1 MSILIRHLRTI
12 LPAGLLIFTCIC
24 AAAATCPVTNLTV
37 LPSAVTID
45 NPGALTPGMTV
56 AVTVRVDFP
65 KTGGPTYPETSQLE
79 LSTALDDPVW
89 TWNIVRNGVKK
100 PETED
105 RKSRVVI
112 SGDVLS
118 WPENTIESLDINLY
132 GTAPS
137 APQTENRTI
146 LKIQDITTTTCINT
160 PVYQYNAHVLN
171 TTITRQKISNL
182 YTELGQLRMDADQ
195 KNRAGTDTTGVMKKI
210 EEAQQN
216 LDTANTT
223 PPLQYASVG
232 FAINNTEAAIADGR
246 RLLGEAPAPSGSV
259 PEQVPAPGLQTTILQ
274 PTVPSPSFLPGF
286 RGDCRM
292 CMCGYC
298 AKVGKIASHNCVRPK
313 PIT

>member
-1 MSILIRHLRTI
+1 MSILISRLRAI
-12 LPAGLLIFTCIC
+12 LTAGLFIVTCIC
-24 AAAATCPVTNLTV
+24 VTAATCPVTNLTV
-37 LPSAVTID
+37 MPSAVTID

-137 APQTENRTI
+137 APQMENRTI
-146 LKIQDITTTTCINT
+146 LKVQDITTTTCINT

-171 TTITRQKISNL
+171 TTITRQKIYEL
-182 YTELGQLRMDADQ
+182 ETELARIRADADL
-195 KNRAGTDTTGVMKKI
+195 KSRAGTDISSAMKKI
-210 EEAQQN
+210 EEAQHY
-216 LDTANTT
+216 LDTANST
-223 PPLQYASVG
+223 PPLQYASVA

-246 RLLGEAPAPSGSV
+246 RLLGEAPAGSV
-259 PEQVPAPGLQTTILQ
+259 PYRGEVPGQETTTSQ
-274 PTVPSPSFLPGF
+274 QTVPSKSSLPVFVAVVAGA
-286 RGDCRM
+286 
-292 CMCGYC
+292 C
-298 AKVGKIASHNCVRPK
+298 AVIARRWGK
-313 PIT
+313 

>member
-1 MSILIRHLRTI
+1 MSILISRLRAI
-12 LPAGLLIFTCIC
+12 LTAGLFIITCVY

-45 NPGALTPGMTV
+45 NPGALTSGMTV

-118 WPENTIESLDINLY
+118 WPEHTNESLEINLY

-137 APQTENRTI
+137 APQTENWTI
-146 LKIQDITTTTCINT
+146 LKIQDITTAACINT
-160 PVYQYNAHVLN
+160 PVYQYNAFVLN

-182 YTELGQLRMDADQ
+182 ETELVQLRVDTDI
-195 KNRAGTDTTGVMKKI
+195 KNRTGTDTTGVIKKI

-223 PPLQYASVG
+223 PPLQYASVA

-246 RLLGEAPAPSGSV
+246 CLLGE
-259 PEQVPAPGLQTTILQ
+259 VPAPGSSLPERLPEPGSKSPLPTTVASSM
-274 PTVPSPSFLPGF
+274 PVPVFLVSVACAGALVIQR
-286 RGDCRM
+286 RG
-292 CMCGYC
+292 G
-298 AKVGKIASHNCVRPK
+298 
-313 PIT
+313 

>member
-1 MSILIRHLRTI
+1 MSKLISRL
-12 LPAGLLIFTCIC
+12 LALLMAGLFIITCIC

-45 NPGALTPGMTV
+45 NPGALTSGMTV

-65 KTGGPTYPETSQLE
+65 KTGGPTYPETNQLE

-112 SGDVLS
+112 RGDVLS
-118 WPENTIESLDINLY
+118 WPEHTNESLEINLY
-132 GTAPS
+132 GTAPL
-137 APQTENRTI
+137 APQTENRTL
-146 LKIQDITTTTCINT
+146 LKIQDITTTTCTNT
-160 PVYQYNAHVLN
+160 PVYQYNAFVIN
-171 TTITRQKISNL
+171 TTITRQKISSL
-182 YTELGQLRMDADQ
+182 ETELAQLRVDTDI
-195 KNRAGTDTTGVMKKI
+195 KKRAGTDTTWVMKKI

-216 LDTANTT
+216 LETANTT

-246 RLLGEAPAPSGSV
+246 RLLGAGPVPSNSV
-259 PEQVPAPGLQTTILQ
+259 PEQVQTPGMQTTPSQ
-274 PTVPSPSFLPGF
+274 QTVPSPSFLPVFVAIVAGA
-286 RGDCRM
+286 
-292 CMCGYC
+292 C
-298 AKVGKIASHNCVRPK
+298 AVIVRRWV
-313 PIT
+313 T